1 MPPESLLL
9 IFPLSPSKHRL
20 SSLHLSLWYTV
31 MKLRSSLL
39 VPGLLMLFSLLGK
52 QPVMESPEQK
62 IQQFIKKAYGTALE
76 ITDEQISQ
84 LSWILDNPVKTP
96 EMDVAYTYGGR
107 TETIHREVP
116 RTLSRLYNLQLLRS
130 GTEKD
135 YRTFVA
141 PQLNEAPLFLS
152 YERFKVLSQI
162 VQENSEES
170 LEVLK
175 AATII
180 KGVALSPKAKERAD
194 VILEKVP
201 ADSNQFL
208 SETAR
213 HISAIYP
220 LARSVIKCY
229 PEAEDKFKTV
239 FLPDT
244 NLQHML
250 YGEGSQAMFTG
261 FRVLASKESHRK
273 DFTLW
278 RDHADI
284 KLWLSHWLVSLS
296 GFRGH
301 LAPGGS
307 LYLNQ
312 YEADALKSFID
323 ATSAHSTNPESP
335 NELSA
340 YIAERAWSLN
350 LGRTNTVK
358 LLNDPSDRTK
368 AIALLAAQARVYTEE
383 QGKKLEKAFEALSA
397 DDQER
402 WIQHA
407 TRQFTVQPE
416 ATPTYGPA
424 LFANGI
430 ALKGLEQAVVKLVP
444 LILDATE
451 QANELRKQEQMNWE
465 TPLSFRSL
473 AMKENIEGILAE
485 EGKPEL
491 VIDPDTGT
499 ISLKPV
505 EKAISEEKEAS
516 EPQETSPRKTTR
528 YITLRFR
535 HLLPSL

>member
-1 MPPESLLL
+1 
-9 IFPLSPSKHRL
+9 
-20 SSLHLSLWYTV
+20 

-39 VPGLLMLFSLLGK
+39 APGLLMLLSLLGK
-52 QPVMESPEQK
+52 QPEVEVPEQRVK
-62 IQQFIKKAYGTALE
+62 RFVQETYGTALE
-76 ITDEQISQ
+76 ITAEQISQ
-84 LSWILDNPVKTP
+84 LSWILDNPIKTP

-130 GTEKD
+130 GTEQD
-135 YRTFVA
+135 YRIFVA
-141 PQLNEAPLFLS
+141 PQLNESSLFLS
-152 YERFKVLSQI
+152 YEHFKVISQMI
-162 VQENSEES
+162 QEADDES

-201 ADSNQFL
+201 TDSNQFL

-213 HISAIYP
+213 HVSAIYP
-220 LARSVIKCY
+220 LARHIIAHY
-229 PEAEDKFKTV
+229 PGAEDKFKTI

-250 YGEGSQAMFTG
+250 YGEGSQSMFTG
-261 FRVLASKESHRK
+261 FRELVSKEAHRK

-278 RDHADI
+278 RDHPDI
-284 KLWLSHWLVSLS
+284 KLWFSHWLVNLS

-301 LAPGGS
+301 LAPRGS

-312 YEADALKSFID
+312 YEMDAIKDFIE
-323 ATSAHSTNPESP
+323 ATYAHSTNAESP

-340 YIAERAWSLN
+340 YIAERAWRLD
-350 LGRTNTVK
+350 LGKTNPVK
-358 LLNDPSDRTK
+358 LLNDPTDRTK
-368 AIALLAAQARVYTEE
+368 AIVLLAAQARVYTVE
-383 QGKKLEKAFEALSA
+383 QGRELEKVFEALSVE
-397 DDQER
+397 DQER

-407 TRQFTVQPE
+407 SRQFKAQPE

-424 LFANGI
+424 MLANGI
-430 ALKGLEQAVVKLVP
+430 ALKGLKETITKMVP

-451 QANELRKQEQMNWE
+451 QANELRQQGQMKFE
-465 TPLSFRSL
+465 VPLSFRSL
-473 AMKENIEGILAE
+473 ATQANVENILTE
-485 EGKPEL
+485 ENKPEL
-491 VIDPDTGT
+491 MVDPETGMV
-499 ISLKPV
+499 SLKPV
-505 EKAISEEKEAS
+505 EKAVTEEQGSS
-516 EPQETSPRKTTR
+516 EPQFILPCKTTR

-535 HLLPSL
+535 HLIPSL